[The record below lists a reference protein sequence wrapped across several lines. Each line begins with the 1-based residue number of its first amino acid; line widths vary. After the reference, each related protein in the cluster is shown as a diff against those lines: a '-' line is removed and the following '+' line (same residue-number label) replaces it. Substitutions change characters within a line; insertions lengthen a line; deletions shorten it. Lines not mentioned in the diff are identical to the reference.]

1 MTTNGRPHATP
12 PHGATCQ
19 ARHRN
24 VRAFALVAL
33 LALPMGVPVAAASAQ
48 RLAVGRPAIVV
59 RLASNSTGDLEGVPL
74 ALRQPVTLDLRHVTV
89 ERVLRDVMAQTGVSL
104 AYSRAVVPLEKI
116 VSVRMRDGSAID
128 ALRKALGDTDVELW
142 VSRDGRLALVP
153 AMPADTEAAAQTGT
167 VSGRVTDVSSGM
179 PLADVTV
186 RVGTTRLGAVTNSE
200 GRFTI
205 ATVPIG
211 PQWVYAQRIGFARDS
226 QSVNVADNQ
235 VTTVEFALRV
245 VAVQLQQQVVIGY
258 GATARRNLTAA
269 VSTVD
274 AEEIEAQPV
283 RSVDEALLGR
293 APGVQVVTQSGQP
306 GAGAMVRIRGGNSIS
321 ASNAP
326 LYVIDGVPVV
336 ASASGANTGT
346 LQTTG
351 AGGLNPLASISP
363 SDIESIDVLK
373 DAAAAAIYGSRAANG
388 VILIT
393 TKRGRAGQ
401 NSIRFGSYYGT
412 QEVRRTL
419 PLLNAQQFAT
429 FVNQANV
436 NAGQPAKFTQAEIDA
451 LGAGT
456 DWQDAIFRTAPVRN
470 YELSF
475 TGGDKDTR
483 YFMSGSLLQQQGVV
497 IGTNMDRGSVRL
509 NLDQDI
515 STRFRLGT
523 RLTFSREKG
532 QLLPHGGAGQE
543 QSSVLLNALF
553 APPTLSPRTS
563 GGEFFDGDNPFNGRP
578 FANPVA
584 TALLITNREEQ
595 NRGIGNVFGEYDLFG
610 RLTFRTSFG
619 ADFLA
624 STQNYYSPSNT
635 LPGRNY
641 SGYGSRGT
649 QQTTNWQSENT
660 LHWAGDV
667 AANQNLDL
675 VGGLTLQRTNSEN
688 ISGTAQNFLTDR
700 LGENGLN
707 TGGTFVGVWTG
718 APHSSLLSYFSRAN
732 YNLLDRYLVTLS
744 GRVDGSSKFGTGNQY
759 GFFPSASFAWRISEE
774 PFLSGNTM
782 FDDLKLRV
790 GYGRTGNQDI
800 GNYASLATLRS
811 VVYTIG
817 GQRAIGYV
825 PNSIANE
832 DLKWETTDGTNVGLD
847 VTVLD
852 ERLSVT
858 ADVYDKK
865 TRDLLLYV
873 PIPRS
878 SGFSS
883 SLQNIGSVRN
893 RGLELGINTVNVA
906 GRLGWTSS
914 LNLAWNRNK
923 VLDLGPDEQ
932 ILAPAGVGAG
942 ANQNPTILRVGVPI
956 NSFYGYVFAGLDAD
970 GQPTYADLDGDG
982 DVTEADQRIIGGAQ
996 PDYTGGFTNR
1006 FTFGNFGLDVF
1017 LQFSMGNDIYNINR
1031 ALLTSG
1037 YGNANQLVDVLTP
1050 GGTIPTPRI
1059 GNTFETRPSTLF
1071 VEDGSYIRG
1080 KNLRVSYNVPPQFI
1094 ARWGG
1099 RSLGSLQLY
1108 ASVQNF
1114 FTITDYTGYDPEISE
1129 YALSNLAQ
1137 GIDFGTYPQARQ
1149 ITFGF
1154 NAGF

>member
-1 MTTNGRPHATP
+1 MTFHRRPPVARRTLP
-12 PHGATCQ
+12 RGATY
-19 ARHRN
+19 
-24 VRAFALVAL
+24 RALALCALALVA
-33 LALPMGVPVAAASAQ
+33 VPAGAQ
-48 RLAVGRPAIVV
+48 RLAVGRPATVV
-59 RLASNSTGDLEGVPL
+59 RLASSSTGDLEGVPL
-74 ALRQPVTLDLRHVTV
+74 ALRQPVTLDLRRVTV

-116 VSVRMRDGSAID
+116 VTVRVKDGSAID
-128 ALRKALGDTDVELW
+128 ALRKALGSSDVELW
-142 VSRDGRLALVP
+142 ISRDGRMALVP
-153 AMPADTEAAAQTGT
+153 AVPVEEQQTQQTGT
-167 VSGRVTDVSSGM
+167 VSGRVTDASSGQ
-179 PLADVTV
+179 PLSDVTI
-186 RVGTTRLGAVTNSE
+186 RIGGRLGAVSNSD
-200 GRFTI
+200 GRFTV
-205 ATVPIG
+205 TQVPVG
-211 PQWVYAQRIGFARDS
+211 QQWVFAQRIGFSRDS

-258 GATARRNLTAA
+258 GATSRRNLTASVA
-269 VSTVD
+269 SVD
-274 AEEIEAQPV
+274 AEELETQPV

-306 GAGAMVRIRGGNSIS
+306 GAGASVRIRGGNSIS

-351 AGGLNPLASISP
+351 ASGLNPLASISP

-401 NSIRFGSYYGT
+401 NSVRFGSYYGT

-419 PLLNAQQFAT
+419 PLMNAQQFAT
-429 FVNQANV
+429 MVNQAYT
-436 NAGQPAKFTQAEIDA
+436 NAGQAARFTQAEIDA
-451 LGAGT
+451 LGGGT
-456 DWQDAIFRTAPVRN
+456 DWQDQIFRTAPVKN

-475 TGGDKDTR
+475 TGGDQNTK
-483 YFMSGSLLQQQGVV
+483 YFLSGSLLQQDGVV

-509 NLDQDI
+509 NLDQDL
-515 STRFRLGT
+515 SNRFRLGT
-523 RLTFSREKG
+523 RLTFSREQG
-532 QLLPHGGAGQE
+532 QVLPHGGAGQE
-543 QSSVLLNALF
+543 QSSVLINALI
-553 APPTLSPRTS
+553 APPTLSATTT
-563 GGEFFDGDNPFNGRP
+563 GGEYFSGDNPFTGRP

-584 TALLITNREEQ
+584 TALLITNQEEQ
-595 NRGIGNVFGEYDLFG
+595 NRGVGTVFAEYDLMG
-610 RLTFRTSFG
+610 SLRFRTSFG
-619 ADFLA
+619 ADFLS

-635 LPGRNY
+635 LPGRNF

-649 QQTTNWQSENT
+649 AQTTTWQSENT
-660 LHWAGDV
+660 LRWIGDV
-667 AANQNLDL
+667 AANQNLEL
-675 VGGLTLQRTNSEN
+675 LGGITLQRTDAEN

-718 APHSSLLSYFSRAN
+718 NPHSSLLSYFSRAN
-732 YNLLDRYLVTLS
+732 YNLLDRYLLTLS

-759 GFFPSASFAWRISEE
+759 GFFPSASFAWRLSEE
-774 PFLSGNTM
+774 GFLKDSRI

-811 VVYTIG
+811 VVYPIG
-817 GQRAIGYV
+817 GTRAIGYV
-825 PNSIANE
+825 PNSLANQ
-832 DLKWETTDGTNVGLD
+832 DLKWETTDGRNAGVD

-852 ERLSVT
+852 ERLSLT

-873 PIPRS
+873 PVPRS

-883 SLQNIGSVRN
+883 SLQNVGSVQN
-893 RGLELGINTVNVA
+893 RGLELGFNTVNLA

-914 LNLAWNRNK
+914 LNLAWNRNE
-923 VLDLGPDEQ
+923 VLDLGPDEM
-932 ILAPAGVGAG
+932 ISNPVGVGAG
-942 ANQNPTILRVGVPI
+942 ANQNPTVLMVGQPI
-956 NSFYGYVFAGLDAD
+956 NSFRGYVFDGLDSN
-970 GQPTYADLDGDG
+970 GQPTYADITGDG
-982 DVTEADQRIIGGAQ
+982 EVTEADQRIIGSAQ

-1031 ALLTSG
+1031 SLLTSG
-1037 YGNANQLVDVLTP
+1037 AGNSNQLVDVLNP
-1050 GGTIPTPRI
+1050 GGTIPTPRV
-1059 GNTFETRPSTLF
+1059 GNTFDTRPSTLF
-1071 VEDGSYIRG
+1071 VEDGSYVRG
-1080 KNLRVSYNVPPQFI
+1080 KNLRISYNVPPQFI

-1099 RSLGSLQLY
+1099 RTIGSLQLY
-1108 ASVQNF
+1108 GSVQNF
-1114 FTITDYTGYDPEISE
+1114 FTITDYSGFDPEISE

-1149 ITFGF
+1149 ITLGF